1 MFGQWMGENRIVLE
15 NGFEDDD
22 FEEKFLEWLNSKS
35 EEEILEGMERIVGR
49 QEMIKIDDRFFID
62 TDEKCYVL
70 KEKSKIMDKKSKNY
84 GEEVLKVCGY
94 YVNLESLLNGFLKV
108 KTREFISGNEKE
120 IKDLVKEI
128 KTQTDYIKKLN
139 LKV

>member
-1 MFGQWMGENRIVLE
+1 
-15 NGFEDDD
+15 
-22 FEEKFLEWLNSKS
+22 
-35 EEEILEGMERIVGR
+35 
-49 QEMIKIDDRFFID
+49 MIKIDDRFFID
-62 TDEKCYVL
+62 TDENCYVL

-128 KTQTDYIKKLN
+128 KAQTDYIKKLN

>member
-1 MFGQWMGENRIVLE
+1 MFYATTTGNLHAGDGETLDV
-15 NGFEDDD
+15 
-22 FEEKFLEWLNSKS
+22 
-35 EEEILEGMERIVGR
+35 V
-49 QEMIKIDDRFFID
+49 
-62 TDEKCYVL
+62 
-70 KEKSKIMDKKSKNY
+70 
-84 GEEVLKVCGY
+84 VCGY

-128 KTQTDYIKKLN
+128 KAQTDYIKKLN

>member
-1 MFGQWMGENRIVLE
+1 
-15 NGFEDDD
+15 
-22 FEEKFLEWLNSKS
+22 
-35 EEEILEGMERIVGR
+35 
-49 QEMIKIDDRFFID
+49 MIKIDEKFYID
-62 TDEKCYVL
+62 ADDNCYTL
-70 KEKSKIMDKKSKNY
+70 KEKTKVEDKKSKNY
-84 GEEVLKVCGY
+84 GEEVLKVCGF

-128 KTQTDYIKKLN
+128 KAQTDYIKKLN